1 FVLSITFNNIFS
13 SLLNMP
19 FLRPNIFLM
28 ILMLIIVII
37 LGTLLGPISS
47 IIAINKINKAE
58 LLLMQRDND

>member
-1 FVLSITFNNIFS
+1 
-13 SLLNMP
+13 MP

-28 ILMLIIVII
+28 LLMLIIVII

-47 IIAINKINKAE
+47 IIAINKMNKEE